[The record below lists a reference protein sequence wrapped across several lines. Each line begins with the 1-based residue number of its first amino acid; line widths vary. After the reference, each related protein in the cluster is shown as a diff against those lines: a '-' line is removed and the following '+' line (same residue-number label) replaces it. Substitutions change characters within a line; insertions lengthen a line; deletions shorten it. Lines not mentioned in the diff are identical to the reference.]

1 MLSDQV
7 RRELADLDRE
17 IGATD
22 LSKHPREL
30 QWAQLRIWAGRYR
43 LLLEQAGTEHAET
56 PEFRGVY
63 RAIRTRMAGVYP
75 AGKGPYIAA
84 LGRDESR
91 DWTKELEDAKRD
103 YQEILDRHARYTK
116 TRGLLAEIE
125 SFLAGGDPR
134 NEEEEQRLHHLVR
147 DAARHENLRGEL
159 SDMLEPYR
167 KILPSEFDFLWEKPA
182 TSEEP
187 QARKR
192 LSNHDILCR
201 ILRRLVQ
208 NGIIGERYC
217 PLDMVT
223 RGFEGADRG
232 RAKEAVD
239 LLVRDGVLL
248 AFKDGT
254 TVSVSPKWVSQA
266 KRFFRAGEPLG
277 LRDVDDW
284 ASG

>member
-1 MLSDQV
+1 MLSEQV
-7 RRELADLDRE
+7 RRGLADLARDM
-17 IGATD
+17 GAPD
-22 LSKHPREL
+22 LSKHPREV
-30 QWAQLRIWAGRYR
+30 QWAQLRIWAVRYR
-43 LLLEQAGTEHAET
+43 LLLGQTEAELGDA
-56 PEFRGVY
+56 PEFRAVY
-63 RAIRTRMAGVYP
+63 RAIRIRMAGVYP
-75 AGKGPYIAA
+75 AGRGRYIVA

-91 DWTKELEDAKRD
+91 DWTKELEDAKRA

-134 NEEEEQRLHHLVR
+134 NEEEERRLHHLVR

-159 SDMLEPYR
+159 GDMLEPYR
-167 KILPSEFDFLWEKPA
+167 NILPSEFDFLWGKPA
-182 TSEEP
+182 SSEEP
-187 QARKR
+187 QARER
-192 LSNHDILCR
+192 LSNYDILCR

-223 RGFEGADRG
+223 GGFEGADRG

-239 LLVRDGVLL
+239 LLVRDGILL

-254 TVSVSPKWVSQA
+254 TVSVSPKWVFQIR
-266 KRFFRAGEPLG
+266 RFLTGAPLG
-277 LRDVDDW
+277 VESDDW
-284 ASG
+284 ASA

>member
-1 MLSDQV
+1 MLSDLV
-7 RRELADLDRE
+7 RRGLADLARE
-17 IGATD
+17 IGAPD
-22 LSKHPREL
+22 LSKHPREV
-30 QWAQLRIWAGRYR
+30 QWAQLRIWAVRYR
-43 LLLEQAGTEHAET
+43 LLLEQGGEDLGHT

-75 AGKGPYIAA
+75 AGKGRYIAG

-134 NEEEEQRLHHLVR
+134 NEEEERRLHHLIR

-159 SDMLEPYR
+159 GDMLEPYR
-167 KILPSEFDFLWEKPA
+167 NILPSEFDFLWAKPTA
-182 TSEEP
+182 SEAP
-187 QARKR
+187 QARER
-192 LSNHDILCR
+192 LSNYDILCR

-239 LLVRDGVLL
+239 LLLDEGILL
-248 AFKDGT
+248 GFKDVT
-254 TVSVSPKWVSQA
+254 TVSVAPKWVPRV
-266 KRFFRAGEPLG
+266 KKFLDGDPLES
-277 LRDVDDW
+277 DKVDGW
-284 ASG
+284 AAT